1 MTREDVILKD
11 ALRYIQMP
19 ADKADDTLKVELLE
33 CYEALVRT
41 AKPRWTYQKF
51 DLIKDGNRIGLK
63 GTKLEVESKDLARL
77 LKHCEACY
85 ILAATLG
92 LEADRMIH
100 RAQMRHMGEA
110 LYLDACANV
119 LIEEV
124 CDEIEQALAPLFGE
138 EQFMTMRYSPGYG
151 DVPLAIQGDLLNVLN
166 TQKVIGQRPM
176 LLLLK
181 RS

>member
-1 MTREDVILKD
+1 M
-11 ALRYIQMP
+11 
-19 ADKADDTLKVELLE
+19 
-33 CYEALVRT
+33 
-41 AKPRWTYQKF
+41 
-51 DLIKDGNRIGLK
+51 
-63 GTKLEVESKDLARL
+63 SKDLAKL

-100 RAQMRHMGEA
+100 GAQMRHMGEA

-124 CDEIEQALAPLFGE
+124 CDEVEQVLAPLFGE

-166 TQKVIGQRPM
+166 TQKVIGLTVSKSNM
-176 LLLLK
+176 LLPLK
-181 RS
+181 SITAIIGVSSQKEKREKNCSNCMMHAKCAYRKRGEVCGC